1 MATYDLTSSI
11 PAADKLVDGDILNCS
26 YSGTYKQITLPK
38 GQYKLEVWGSRG
50 GTYNAYYGKGGYSV
64 GTLNLNKDSVIY
76 CYPGGYNGSNGTGFN
91 GGGSTHNYGGGG
103 GGGSDIR
110 IGTDSLYARVIVA
123 GGGGGGGYSST
134 PGGNG
139 GGLNGSQGGNGSAT
153 GGYGGSQTSGGTNNT
168 QGTFGK
174 ANSNSSNGGGGGGG
188 WYGGSSGTSAGTDSG
203 GGGGSGYVYTSSTA
217 SNYPSGC
224 LLNSTYYLTSA
235 STTAGSASFTSPTGS
250 SETGHNDN
258 GYVRITVIKI
268 ETRLEKPY
276 LENLLK
282 YGDFEGEGWTN
293 SSANTLAYDTSI
305 KLFGTKSLKVT
316 SKNSSKVESVFYHNT
331 NPPQVK
337 GHKYYV
343 CCHIYLPTAGVT
355 TQMQAYWP
363 EAEPLMGSM
372 YVDQS
377 KVGQWQRVSV
387 ISTRNNWDSGEKRF
401 RFDLEQFQSPNYV
414 YLDGAML
421 IDLTDCYGEGNEPS
435 KEWCDA
441 NIPFFTGMIQR
452 EVKQAYV
459 KIGGAWKPAFLS
471 KYTLLE
477 YIQCTGT
484 QYINT
489 MFTPKHT
496 TSVEMTVAFD
506 KISVNSTLWCART
519 SVDSNTFSTFYIA
532 NTGIRTD
539 YNTTKI
545 ATGKTFSIGQK
556 VTIKQNKNV
565 LSINGA
571 AVSTHTLTSFNAP
584 YHLTLM
590 ASYAG
595 SSIGSLSNYGYYK
608 LYECKIWDNGT
619 LVRHFLPCKR
629 ADGIIGL
636 YDNVNNTFYTN
647 SGTGVF
653 GYGEKEGK
661 KDIYIKINEA
671 WKTGQIYAKS
681 QSEWLKSAELI
692 TFSIDGTTYIAKKG
706 MTFKEWID
714 DLGFDSTGITYDSDE
729 YVYSN
734 KLIIEASSSRTIV
747 SGANYSIV
755 CCFIP
760 GTQVLVSLDGKTKNI
775 EDIKP
780 KDIIIS
786 YNILTNEFY
795 EAEAQGII
803 ENKYTTDIAEI
814 YLKTGEK
821 LIMNAYHP
829 IYTEDGFKSL
839 TNHEGYETLTENDKI
854 YTINGLS
861 EIDKIIRY
869 ESEPIITYNV
879 MCHDFNEYPDD
890 DTNDTFVANGIVVH
904 NAFVPCIS

>member
-11 PAADKLVDGDILNCS
+11 PAADKLVDGDILNCP

-134 PGGNG
+134 AGGHG
-139 GGLNGSQGGNGSAT
+139 GGLSGSQGANGSAT

-258 GYVRITVIKI
+258 GYVRITIIKI

-293 SSANTLAYDTSI
+293 SSANTFAYDTSI

-401 RFDLEQFQSPNYV
+401 RFDLEQFQSPNYA

-441 NIPFFTGMIQR
+441 NIPFFIGMIQR
-452 EVKQAYV
+452 EVKQTYV
-459 KIGGAWKPAFLS
+459 KIRGESSFLQAPMEDLLVKINGSWKAGQIYVKSQGEWIKEDGLS
-471 KYTLLE
+471 
-477 YIQCTGT
+477 
-484 QYINT
+484 
-489 MFTPKHT
+489 
-496 TSVEMTVAFD
+496 
-506 KISVNSTLWCART
+506 
-519 SVDSNTFSTFYIA
+519 
-532 NTGIRTD
+532 
-539 YNTTKI
+539 
-545 ATGKTFSIGQK
+545 TFSISGTLYK
-556 VTIKQNKNV
+556 YKRGMTWADFISSDYNNGSFV
-565 LSINGA
+565 LSASGYVGYNGT
-571 AVSTHTLTSFNAP
+571 AVTSFADDGGFAQGKAFIRARKM
-584 YHLTLM
+584 YGLCLT
-590 ASYAG
+590 G
-595 SSIGSLSNYGYYK
+595 
-608 LYECKIWDNGT
+608 DT
-619 LVRHFLPCKR
+619 LVTMSDYSKKRLDEINLGDSILSYDWNTHKLISNKVIFTDKNENKIHIEYDVWTFDDGSIIKTVHRHEFYNVEAKKFKYM
-629 ADGIIGL
+629 DEWNIG
-636 YDNVNNTFYTN
+636 
-647 SGTGVF
+647 
-653 GYGEKEGK
+653 EH
-661 KDIYIKINEA
+661 IYK
-671 WKTGQIYAKS
+671 
-681 QSEWLKSAELI
+681 
-692 TFSIDGTTYIAKKG
+692 IDGTTPCLISHK
-706 MTFKEWID
+706 TIKEKVNHYKI
-714 DLGFDSTGITYDSDE
+714 
-729 YVYSN
+729 
-734 KLIIEASSSRTIV
+734 
-747 SGANYSIV
+747 
-755 CCFIP
+755 
-760 GTQVLVSLDGKTKNI
+760 
-775 EDIKP
+775 
-780 KDIIIS
+780 
-786 YNILTNEFY
+786 
-795 EAEAQGII
+795 
-803 ENKYTTDIAEI
+803 
-814 YLKTGEK
+814 TGEK
-821 LIMNAYHP
+821 GTNYFANDL
-829 IYTEDGFKSL
+829 L
-839 TNHEGYETLTENDKI
+839 TGDRNCPDN
-854 YTINGLS
+854 INYQLL
-861 EIDKIIRY
+861 E
-869 ESEPIITYNV
+869 V
-879 MCHDFNEYPDD
+879 LNE
-890 DTNDTFVANGIVVH
+890 
-904 NAFVPCIS
+904 